1 MDNGSSNEQLANSK
15 VNEQTKAS
23 QDGGEEKP
31 LIKLDDNLDV
41 QKLAYEQHN
50 KKHDPEVFS
59 GNNTEH
65 HDEEKA
71 DNALEEKQATYDKA
85 EAQNDA
91 VEGVPSTSNGYSE
104 TEIGEPVFDFHRF
117 LEQLRSSPAEPV
129 AKYLKSFLSEF
140 LKRRWSVSYQVK
152 LIQDFLAFIGEK
164 IEQYEPWVSGSQ
176 AEIDNAKEGMEKLV
190 SNRLY
195 ARLFSPEIAKSGMP
209 LSSEHSDDVEEDHI
223 LSQKMELFQW
233 VREEHLDIKRAKSS
247 SKFFR
252 LAADEL
258 QRIND
263 YHAPRDKIIC
273 LMNCCKV
280 IYSYLRNVVREE
292 SADAFVPVLIFV
304 LLKAH
309 PEHLVSNIQYIQR
322 FRSPEKLSGEV
333 LYYLSTLMG
342 AMSFIQ
348 TLDTNSLTIS
358 EEEFNVEIE
367 KSLKKMEPK
376 TIKERENLLSVSS
389 NTQEGSQM
397 PNETKSSIQQE
408 MSNLQIENE
417 ITSPGESSS
426 RPRSTSKSLSF
437 VPESWLKTLSSGLN
451 DNDQQETEDDPYLNV
466 GERPPYK
473 VSRKYSSSSARM
485 PKQRIPDTLEND
497 IPPNNALREAK
508 NASLETVE
516 VERIRSREKAEAV
529 AALQAMFPAFD
540 TEVIEVVLN
549 AQKGKLTS
557 SIDSL
562 LEMS

>member
-1 MDNGSSNEQLANSK
+1 MDSDSSNKQSANSK
-15 VNEQTKAS
+15 VNEQNKAF
-23 QDGGEEKP
+23 QDGEEKP
-31 LIKLDDNLDV
+31 LITLDDNLDV

-50 KKHDPEVFS
+50 KKHGPEVYS
-59 GNNTEH
+59 DSSTVNYDKPEVN
-65 HDEEKA
+65 D
-71 DNALEEKQATYDKA
+71 ALEEKQATDDK
-85 EAQNDA
+85 QQTQSDA
-91 VEGVPSTSNGYSE
+91 VDGIPRASNRYGE
-104 TEIGEPVFDFHRF
+104 TEMGEPVFDFHRF

-140 LKRRWSVSYQVK
+140 MKRRWSVSYQVK

-195 ARLFSPEIAKSGMP
+195 SRLFSPEIAKEGMP

-223 LSQKMELFQW
+223 LYQKMELFQW

-258 QRIND
+258 RRIND

-280 IYSYLRNVVREE
+280 IYSYLRNVVKEE

-309 PEHLVSNIQYIQR
+309 PKHLVSNIQYIQR

-348 TLDTNSLTIS
+348 ALDTNSLTIS
-358 EEEFNVEIE
+358 EEEFNDEIE
-367 KSLKKMEPK
+367 KSLQKMEAK
-376 TIKERENLLSVSS
+376 TIKEREILPPISL
-389 NTQEGSQM
+389 NTREGSQT
-397 PNETKSSIQQE
+397 PNETQPNIQQG
-408 MSNLQIENE
+408 MSKLQVDIE
-417 ITSPGESSS
+417 SKSQGESSS

-437 VPESWLKTLSSGLN
+437 VPESWLRSLSGSLN
-451 DNDQQETEDDPYLNV
+451 DKDQAENEDGSHCNL
-466 GERPPYK
+466 GERPSYK
-473 VSRKYSSSSARM
+473 VSREYSSSSTRT
-485 PKQRIPDTLEND
+485 PKPRNPDTLEND
-497 IPPNNALREAK
+497 ISPSGALREAT

-516 VERIRSREKAEAV
+516 VERIRSKEKAEAI

-540 TEVIEVVLN
+540 SEVIEVVLN
-549 AQKGKLTS
+549 AQEGRLTS

>member
-1 MDNGSSNEQLANSK
+1 MDNGSSNAESTSSK
-15 VNEQTKAS
+15 VNEQNKGF
-23 QDGGEEKP
+23 QDGEEKL
-31 LIKLDDNLDV
+31 LINLDDNLDV
-41 QKLAYEQHN
+41 QRCAYEQHSKN
-50 KKHDPEVFS
+50 HDSEAYSKSNADDHEKEKVTNTSGEKEDTHNRQEAHSDAIEDVPTTSHIYNDNEV
-59 GNNTEH
+59 E
-65 HDEEKA
+65 
-71 DNALEEKQATYDKA
+71 
-85 EAQNDA
+85 
-91 VEGVPSTSNGYSE
+91 
-104 TEIGEPVFDFHRF
+104 EPVFDFHRF

-140 LKRRWSVSYQVK
+140 MKRRWSVSYQVK

-164 IEQYEPWVSGSQ
+164 IEQYEPWASGSQ

-195 ARLFSPEIAKSGMP
+195 ARLFSPEIAKTGMP

-258 QRIND
+258 RRIND

-280 IYSYLRNVVREE
+280 IYSYLRNAVKEE

-348 TLDTNSLTIS
+348 TMDTNSLTIS

-367 KSLKKMEPK
+367 KSLKKMESK
-376 TIKERENLLSVSS
+376 TIKERENTPSVSS
-389 NTQEGSQM
+389 NTQDSSQM
-397 PNETKSSIQQE
+397 SKETQPGIQQG
-408 MSNLQIENE
+408 MKTLQIEDENMKQDG
-417 ITSPGESSS
+417 TLN
-426 RPRSTSKSLSF
+426 RPRSTSRSLPF
-437 VPESWLKTLSSGLN
+437 VPESWLKTLSGGISN
-451 DNDQQETEDDPYLNV
+451 KDQQESEDDPYYSS

-473 VSRKYSSSSARM
+473 VSRTYSSSSAMVPRS
-485 PKQRIPDTLEND
+485 RLPDTEPESGVLPTD
-497 IPPNNALREAK
+497 ALREAT

-516 VERIRSREKAEAV
+516 VERIRSKERTEAIT
-529 AALQAMFPAFD
+529 ALQAMFPAFD
-540 TEVIEVVLN
+540 SEVIEVVLN
-549 AQKGKLTS
+549 AQEGRLTS